1 MDWRDE
7 GILLSTRAH
16 GENAAIIDVL
26 TCDHGRHAGVV
37 RGGQGRRLAP
47 ILQPGTL
54 VSLAWRARLEDQLGT
69 YTVEPIHSRAVLFN
83 DRRALAGLNA
93 VVALLAF
100 VLPERAP
107 QEELF
112 TATET
117 LLSAMETEPET
128 WPLAYLLWE
137 RALLDVAGYGLDLGS
152 CAVTGGTEDLVYV
165 SPRSGRAVSREGAGE
180 WAEKLLPLPPALI
193 GAKDPGGVLD
203 GLRTTGH
210 FLSEHLAPELHSR
223 PVPEARA
230 RLIARL
236 SSEHHRAVLN
246 G

>member
-7 GILLSTRAH
+7 GILLSARAH
-16 GENAAIIDVL
+16 GENAAIVDVL
-26 TCDHGRHAGVV
+26 TRAHGRHAGLV

-47 ILQPGTL
+47 ILQPGAL
-54 VSLAWRARLEDQLGT
+54 LSLTWRARLEDQLGT
-69 YTVEPIHSRAVLFN
+69 YTVEPIHSRAALLS
-83 DRRALAGLNA
+83 DRKALAGLNA

-100 VLPERAP
+100 VLPERAA
-107 QEELF
+107 QEEMF

-137 RALLDVAGYGLDLGS
+137 RALLDVAGYGLDLS
-152 CAVTGGTEDLVYV
+152 TCAVTGSSDDLAYV
-165 SPRSGRAVSREGAGE
+165 SPRSGRAVSRAGAGE
-180 WAEKLLPLPPALI
+180 WAEKLLPLPPALQ
-193 GAKDPGGVLD
+193 GTMDPGGVLD

-210 FLSEHLAPELHSR
+210 FLSEHLAPELHGR
-223 PVPEARA
+223 PLPEARA

-236 SSEHHRAVLN
+236 
-246 G
+246 GG